1 MNAKFIVIEG
11 LDGSGKTTQIRLL
24 AESLR
29 SMGRSVA
36 ETAEPTPTAIGG
48 LVRDALAGYPVR
60 TPEEIA
66 ALFMADRVAHNTDPV
81 RGIKKMLSDGK
92 DVICDRYYYSSLAYQ
107 GSVTDPEWV
116 ARINLDCP
124 EIRRPDLCVFLD
136 LDYAACCRR
145 MERDRSFRE
154 IYETEEMLNAVR
166 KRYFD
171 AFDRL
176 KNWDNIVLVD
186 AGRSVEEVA
195 ADILSA
201 VKAVL

>member
-1 MNAKFIVIEG
+1 MNAKFIVVEG
-11 LDGSGKTTQIRLL
+11 LDGSGKSTQIKRLVE
-24 AESLR
+24 ALR
-29 SMGRSVA
+29 RMGRSVA

-60 TPEEIA
+60 RPEEIA

-81 RGIKKMLSDGK
+81 RGIQKMLSDGK
-92 DVICDRYYYSSLAYQ
+92 DVVCDRYYYSSLAYQ

-124 EIRRPDLCVFLD
+124 EIRKPDLCVFLD

-154 IYETEEMLNAVR
+154 IYETEEILNAVR

-171 AFDRL
+171 AFERL
-176 KNWDNIVLVD
+176 KDRDNIVIVD
-186 AGRSVEEVA
+186 AGRTVDEVA
-195 ADILSA
+195 ADILAA
-201 VKAVL
+201 VQTVL